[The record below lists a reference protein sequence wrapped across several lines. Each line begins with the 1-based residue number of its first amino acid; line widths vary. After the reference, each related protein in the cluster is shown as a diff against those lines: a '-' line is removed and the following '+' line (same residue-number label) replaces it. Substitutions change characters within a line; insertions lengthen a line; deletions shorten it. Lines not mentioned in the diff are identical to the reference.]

1 MPDHM
6 QSFERFR
13 GKRGLVMGLGLFG
26 GGVEAA
32 RFLAGYCSRV
42 LVTDLRDAS
51 VLADSVEALRGL
63 PVEFRLGE
71 HREQD
76 FREADVV
83 IHSPAVR
90 PDHKLLQLARDAGAE
105 VTMEMSLFI
114 EACPATTIGIT
125 GSNGKTTTTALCYE
139 MLCEV
144 FERAQPD
151 LAGEWAGPVASLP
164 PVGDPRER
172 VWLGG
177 NIGQPLLTRVA
188 EMTPFDVVVL
198 ELSSFQLS
206 DWRRIKRS
214 CNVGVITNIT
224 PNHLDWHRDFDEYRD
239 AKTAVFEY
247 WSEWGDPPLALVN
260 ADDPECASIAA
271 RNPGRF
277 RLVSTREPLIAELFQ
292 PGRRQ
297 PFASGAG
304 GNLQVQGL
312 VGRDLLTRD
321 RFALPGDFNW
331 ANAVMAASAAAT
343 VLNPEQTDAIARGA
357 ARFRGV
363 EHRLELCGTLRGARV
378 YNDSIATDP
387 AATIAALQ
395 AFPGPLRLIMGG
407 GSKNIDY
414 GALGRTMATH
424 GNVQGVYLQGATGP
438 AIRHALHEAGIDPS
452 VIHECDGFEAA
463 CNAAFRASHEGEV
476 LLMSPASTSFYEYA
490 PGKRFTNFEDRGRI
504 FKALVQAHSNARPS

>member
-6 QSFERFR
+6 GRFERFR
-13 GKRGLVMGLGLFG
+13 GKHGLVMGLGLFG

-42 LVTDLRDAS
+42 IVTDLREAS
-51 VLADSVEALRGL
+51 VLAESIDALRGL
-63 PVEFRLGE
+63 SVEFRLGE

-90 PDHKLLQLARDAGAE
+90 PDHKLLQVARDAGAE

-139 MLCEV
+139 MLCEA
-144 FERAQPD
+144 FERAQPE
-151 LAGEWAGPVASLP
+151 LAGEWADAITVP
-164 PVGDPRER
+164 PQAGNPRER

-177 NIGQPLLTRVA
+177 NIGQPLLTRVV

-206 DWRRIKRS
+206 DWRRIMRS
-214 CNVGVITNIT
+214 CNVGIITNIT
-224 PNHLDWHRDFDEYRD
+224 PNHLDWHRDFAEYRD

-260 ADDPECASIAA
+260 ADDPECAAIAA
-271 RNPGRF
+271 RNPGRY
-277 RLVSTREPLIAELFQ
+277 RLVSTREPLVTELFQ

-297 PFASGAG
+297 PFASGMG
-304 GNLQVQGL
+304 GKLQVQGL
-312 VGRDLLTRD
+312 VGRDLLSREQL
-321 RFALPGDFNW
+321 RLPGEFNW
-331 ANAVMAASAAAT
+331 ANAVMAATAAAT

-363 EHRLELCGTLRGARV
+363 EHRLELCGQLHGARV

-395 AFPGPLRLIMGG
+395 AFPGPLRLLMGG

-414 GALGRTMATH
+414 GALGRAMAAH
-424 GNVQGVYLQGATGP
+424 GNVHGVYLQGATGP
-438 AIRHALHEAGIDPS
+438 AIREALLQAGIDPS
-452 VIHECDGFEAA
+452 VIHECAGFEAA
-463 CNAAFRASHEGEV
+463 CGAAFQAIRDGEV

-490 PGKRFTNFEDRGRI
+490 PGKRFTNFEDRGRF
-504 FKALVQAHSNARPS
+504 FKALVQAQSSARPS